1 MNITVLD
8 GYTLNPG
15 DISWEPLERLGRLTV
30 YDRTAPD
37 QVVERSLD
45 ADILLTNKTV
55 IGEEEIRLLPRLKYI
70 GVLATG
76 YNVVDVAAAK
86 EAGITVTNIPAY
98 STDSVAQQIF
108 ALSSPSPIMR
118 SIIPSRTVWDA
129 GRVARISP
137 TPIFR

>member
-1 MNITVLD
+1 MNIVVLD

-15 DISWEPLERLGRLTV
+15 DISWEPLEKLGKLTV
-30 YDRTAPD
+30 YDRTAPG

-45 ADILLTNKTV
+45 VDILLTNKTV

-98 STDSVAQQIF
+98 STDSVAP
-108 ALSSPSPIMR
+108 PSPIMR
-118 SIIPSRTVWDA
+118 SIIPSRTVSDA

-137 TPIFR
+137 IPISL